1 MRVSNRI
8 VATMLAL
15 ITLVSLNAQNFTTPL
30 NQGYWSIGLNAGSAY
45 QSSDVQSL
53 NGFGT
58 SLTVGKNI
66 FHRPSGVVDFGVQG
80 RLAYMKSF
88 GLNPY
93 KSFNIENN
101 RAVNGTNGLDYT
113 TFPKET
119 LVDQGFVYANHKT
132 QMAEAGLE
140 GVVTLNELKEK
151 TGVTVKLFGGL
162 GANAYYVETDQAD
175 ANGNEYHKKYADLND
190 REPTS
195 LIKKNLK
202 GAILD
207 GVYES
212 DADGFEYGGK
222 VGFMPSVGAEIGF
235 QVTPKFSIDL
245 GHRTT
250 FSGTNQLDGE
260 QWADSKNDIQ
270 HYTYGGL
277 TFNFNKREKVYRA
290 PNIII
295 VEPRNATSTYHERVS
310 LFAKVENVE
319 NATDIDLLVNGE
331 RKPFHFRKEKMTSD
345 IFLER
350 GENQIE
356 IIASNFGGEDR
367 RSLTIF
373 REKAKVIITPP
384 PPPRVDP
391 APVVYAPVVDIVEPL
406 YNDVRI
412 RDSRLKVIA
421 VVKNIVAKRDIVMY
435 VNGRAHN
442 FNFNP
447 HRGEV
452 EAIVDL
458 LPGENEIL
466 IRAFNEAGQTEDRFI
481 AFFEERIPIHR
492 PRVRITQPAKSFT
505 ANRRNIKIVAET
517 KFVLDRRD
525 VLVTMNNRKV
535 RGFEFGNDRISTF
548 VDLEEGRN
556 IVRVRVENPT
566 AVVEDEIIIFYNEV
580 RNNQPAP
587 RVNFISPNDQETI
600 ARKEVEIE
608 VEVLNMKRRNDIEL
622 TVNNKVTDFEFRN
635 ERLTAT
641 VDLRNGSNTIKVKA
655 TNRVGSDAQVLVVH
669 HKKRVEPI
677 QRLPKIEIT
686 APANNS
692 TTEKDKVELVANIT
706 HANKAE
712 VTVNG
717 KAKQVVDVIDG
728 QISTFVELRKGTNI
742 IKVKATN
749 KKGTEDEVTK
759 VTLKKKAIV
768 NAPTIKITA
777 PRKGANPKNSLV
789 KLVAD
794 VKGVATSKNIE
805 VFLNGKRVRSIDFK
819 NEELKAVMS
828 LDYGTSKIKIKAT
841 NAGGTTIKE
850 TTIVR
855 KKEIKAV
862 APTVTKEKLPDVKD
876 KIDSEK
882 EKLKTPNGGKPS
894 KLSKMRGRG

>member
-1 MRVSNRI
+1 MRISNRI

-15 ITLVSLNAQNFTTPL
+15 ITFVSLNAQNFTTPL
-30 NQGYWSIGLNAGSAY
+30 NQGYWTIGLNAGSAY

-80 RLAYMKSF
+80 RLAYTKSF
-88 GLNPY
+88 GLNPF

-101 RAVNGTNGLDYT
+101 RAVNGANGLDYT
-113 TFPKET
+113 TLPKET
-119 LVDQGFVYANHKT
+119 LVDRGFVFANHKT

-151 TGVTVKLFGGL
+151 TGVSVKLFGGL

-202 GAILD
+202 SAILD

-222 VGFMPSVGAEIGF
+222 VGFMPSIGAEVGF

-260 QWADSKNDIQ
+260 QWTDSRNDIQ

-295 VEPRNATSTYHERVS
+295 VEPRNATSTHHKRVS

-319 NATDIDLLVNGE
+319 NAADIDLLVNGE

-367 RSLTIF
+367 RALTIF
-373 REKAKVIITPP
+373 REKARVIVTPP
-384 PPPRVDP
+384 PPPRVEP
-391 APVVYAPVVDIVEPL
+391 APIIYAPVVDIVEPL
-406 YNDVRI
+406 YNDVQI

-421 VVKNIVAKRDIVMY
+421 AVKNVVAKRDIVMY

-442 FNFNP
+442 FNFNR

-452 EAIVDL
+452 EATINL

-466 IRAFNEAGQTEDRFI
+466 IRAINEAGRSEDRFI
-481 AFFEERIPIHR
+481 AFFEEVIPIHR
-492 PRVRITQPAKSFT
+492 PRVRIVEPAKSFT
-505 ANRRNIKIVAET
+505 ANQRNIKIVAET
-517 KFVLDRRD
+517 EFVLERRD
-525 VLVTMNNRKV
+525 VKVTVNGARVKDFDFRNHDV
-535 RGFEFGNDRISTF
+535 IAWVN
-548 VDLEEGRN
+548 LEEGRN
-556 IVRVRVENPT
+556 IIQVRVENPT
-566 AVVEDEIIIFYNEV
+566 DVVEDEVIIFYNEI
-580 RNNQPAP
+580 RNNRPAP
-587 RVNFISPNDQETI
+587 EINFITPKAQERITEPTVDV
-600 ARKEVEIE
+600 EVEILNVRRRGN
-608 VEVLNMKRRNDIEL
+608 VELL
-622 TVNNKVTDFEFRN
+622 VNNRAADFQFRN

-641 VDLRNGSNTIKVKA
+641 VDLQNGRNTIKVKANNRTGSDEQTLIVRHNNRGEEIRHLPKIEITKPSHNSTTEKGKVEVIAEVAHAKKVEVTVNSGAKKVVDVKDGLISTFVELRKGKNTIKVKA
-655 TNRVGSDAQVLVVH
+655 TNR
-669 HKKRVEPI
+669 
-677 QRLPKIEIT
+677 
-686 APANNS
+686 
-692 TTEKDKVELVANIT
+692 
-706 HANKAE
+706 
-712 VTVNG
+712 
-717 KAKQVVDVIDG
+717 
-728 QISTFVELRKGTNI
+728 KGTSEEI
-742 IKVKATN
+742 VKL
-749 KKGTEDEVTK
+749 
-759 VTLKKKAIV
+759 TLKEKVA
-768 NAPTIKITA
+768 APTIQITS
-777 PRKGANPKNSLV
+777 PEQGAKVKNSLT
-789 KLVAD
+789 KLTATID
-794 VKGVATSKNIE
+794 GVASSNKIE
-805 VFLNGKRVRSIDFK
+805 VFLNGKRIRSIDFK
-819 NEELKAVMS
+819 KNELKVVMS
-828 LDYGTSKIKIKAT
+828 LDYGTSKVKIKAVNT
-841 NAGGTTIKE
+841 GGTTIKE
-850 TTIVR
+850 STIVR
-855 KKEIKAV
+855 IKEIKEATPEV
-862 APTVTKEKLPDVKD
+862 GKNKLPSIND
-876 KIDSEK
+876 KIESEK
-882 EKLKTPNGGKPS
+882 EKLKSPEGRKPS
-894 KLSKMRGRG
+894 RSVKMRGRG